1 MKSSLRSVIR
11 RPTRAALLAVGTLGL
26 ALVAVPGTGPVSLGG
41 VRPAAATGTDAG
53 YWLVAADGAVFPF
66 GSARSFGPNRNQG
79 PDIVGMGRTPD
90 GRGYWMVDEDGDV
103 FHYGSA
109 PNLGSRVYNAD
120 DVVGFTARP
129 RGAGYWLVA
138 SDGGVFSFGEAA
150 FHGSTGAI
158 RLNQP
163 IVGMAATPTGDGY
176 WLVASDGG
184 IFTFGDAAFHGST
197 GAMRLN
203 QPIVGMAAT
212 PTGDGY
218 WLVAS
223 DGGIFSFGD
232 GAFHGSTGAIRLNQP
247 IVGMAATP
255 TGDGYWLVASDGGI
269 FSFGDGAFHGSTGG
283 QVLGQPIIGVVAAL
297 PDQRPAAAPDSA
309 TVEEDVSATVAVL
322 GNDTGIG
329 DPGITVTVVD
339 PPGHGVAVAG
349 ADGRITYTPAADYA
363 GPDSLVY
370 RVSDVDGDQAT
381 ASVSITV
388 TPRNDAPV
396 APDWSITTPEDTA
409 VPGAIGATDADG
421 DLLTFALSS
430 PPGHGT
436 ASVDGSSG
444 AFTYTPDTGYS
455 GPDSFVVT
463 VDDGHGATVTS
474 VVAVAVDGMD
484 ERPAAAADAAGTD
497 EETAVV
503 VDVVANDTG
512 LGDGGVVVSVDVAT
526 LDPTTEGTATVVGGA
541 ITFVPALDVTGT
553 VAFDYTIADADGDS
567 GRATVTVAVAP
578 VNDAPTISGIGNL
591 TVSFGTRDSGPLP
604 FTVADVDNPAG
615 SLTVTATSSNHE
627 LVPDGN
633 LDLTH
638 VGSGG
643 NWTLVVTPVRHVA
656 GVTTITLTVSDGTTS
671 TQTTFVFDVTPR

>member
-138 SDGGVFSFGEAA
+138 SDGGVFSFGEA
-150 FHGSTGAI
+150 
-158 RLNQP
+158 
-163 IVGMAATPTGDGY
+163 
-176 WLVASDGG
+176 
-184 IFTFGDAAFHGST
+184 
-197 GAMRLN
+197 
-203 QPIVGMAAT
+203 
-212 PTGDGY
+212 
-218 WLVAS
+218 
-223 DGGIFSFGD
+223 
-232 GAFHGSTGAIRLNQP
+232 AFHGSTGAIRLNQP

>member
-1 MKSSLRSVIR
+1 MKSSLRSVLR
-11 RPTRAALLAVGTLGL
+11 RPTRAALLAIGTLGL

-41 VRPAAATGTDAG
+41 VRPAAAAGTDTG

-138 SDGGVFSFGEAA
+138 SDGGVFTFGDAA

-197 GAMRLN
+197 GA
-203 QPIVGMAAT
+203 
-212 PTGDGY
+212 
-218 WLVAS
+218 
-223 DGGIFSFGD
+223 
-232 GAFHGSTGAIRLNQP
+232 IRLNQP

-269 FSFGDGAFHGSTGG
+269 FTFGDAAFHGSTGG
-283 QVLGQPIIGVVAAL
+283 QMLGQPIIGMVAAL
-297 PDQRPAAAPDSA
+297 PNQRPASAPDSA

-322 GNDTGIG
+322 SNDTGIG
-329 DPGITVTVVD
+329 DPGITVTVAE

-363 GPDSLVY
+363 GSDSLLY

-396 APDWSITTPEDTA
+396 APDWSITTPEDTVAAGA
-409 VPGAIGATDADG
+409 VGATDIDG
-421 DLLTFALSS
+421 DPLTFTLSS

-444 AFTYTPDTGYS
+444 AFTYTPDTGYG

-463 VDDGHGATVTS
+463 VDDGHGATDTS
-474 VVAVAVDGMD
+474 VVTVAVDGMD
-484 ERPAAAADAAGTD
+484 ERPTAAADAAGTD

-503 VDVVANDTG
+503 IDVVANDTG

-526 LDPTTEGTATVVGGA
+526 LDPTTEGTATVLGGA

-553 VAFDYTIADADGDS
+553 VAFDYTIADVDGDT
-567 GRATVTVAVAP
+567 GQATVTVAVAP
-578 VNDAPTISGIGNL
+578 VDDAPTVSGIGNL
-591 TVSFGTRDSGPLP
+591 TVPFGTRDSDPLP

-615 SLTVTATSSNHE
+615 SLTVTATSSNHQ

-633 LDLTH
+633 LDLNH
-638 VGSGG
+638 VSGG

-671 TQTTFVFDVTPR
+671 TQTTFVFEVTPQ